1 MSLNK
6 LNSKNKPIVQV
17 TACLMPDFGIGNKG
31 KLPWRLKKEMK
42 YFKEVTTNTEDPTK
56 KNAVLMG
63 RKTWLSIPPKFRPLP
78 DRLNIV
84 LSRSSPNWDS
94 SKLQEEGMILCNNI
108 HTAVSKLND
117 PEESYYADIERIYI
131 IGGGEIYNS
140 TYDICTHLLITE
152 ITTDMKHEMDTFLN
166 QSDITKL
173 FERCEDDQEWKDFV
187 KASGHLESNVNEGD
201 YRYKY
206 VLYKRK

>member
-1 MSLNK
+1 MK
-6 LNSKNKPIVQV
+6 GSKPVVQIV
-17 TACLMPDFGIGNKG
+17 ACLMPDFGIGNKG
-31 KLPWRLKKEMK
+31 MLPWRLKKEMK
-42 YFKEVTTNTEDPTK
+42 YFKEITTKTENPNK

-84 LSRSSPNWDS
+84 LSRSSPEWETS
-94 SKLQEEGMILCNNI
+94 ELQEKGMISCNSI
-108 HTAVSKLND
+108 HTAIAKLND
-117 PEESYYADIERIYI
+117 PEESYNTDIERIYI

-140 TYDICTHLLITE
+140 TYDLCTHLLITE
-152 ITTDMKHEMDTFLN
+152 ISSDLKHEMDTFLN
-166 QSDITKL
+166 KSDISKI
-173 FERCEDDQEWKDFV
+173 FDRCDDDKEWRDFI
-187 KASGHLESNVNEGD
+187 KGSGYTENNITEGD

>member
-6 LNSKNKPIVQV
+6 LNSNDKPIIQV
-17 TACLMPDFGIGNKG
+17 VACLMPGFGIGNKG

-42 YFKEVTTNTEDPTK
+42 YFKEVTTKTENPNK

-84 LSRSSPNWDS
+84 LSRSSPEWDS
-94 SKLQEEGMILCNNI
+94 SELQDKGMILCNNI
-108 HTAVSKLND
+108 NTAILKLND
-117 PEESYYADIERIYI
+117 PEEPYSSNVERIYI

-140 TYDICTHLLITE
+140 TYDICSHLLITE
-152 ITTDMKHEMDTFLN
+152 ITTDIKHEMDTFLSK
-166 QSDITKL
+166 SDITSS
-173 FERCEDDQEWKDFV
+173 FERCEDDQEWKDFI
-187 KASGHLESNVNEGD
+187 KSSGCYENNIAEGD